1 MLQLFVLV
9 LWVAGSYGCPPAPVS
24 DLLRGPFTTRHTPGL
39 CGPHP
44 PQDDSA
50 KWRLFANKPTIP
62 PACDKSNCSF
72 YLAIG
77 INDHTS
83 SYLDFA
89 MEANAKGWLAVG
101 FAPQPVMVCMPAP
114 RLYVP
119 VRILSIPR
127 YSPMLTSLPV
137 W

>member
-1 MLQLFVLV
+1 MGFIVALKSVCVGGGGVGQYIISALRYHTASVRQVKLF
-9 LWVAGSYGCPPAPVS
+9 
-24 DLLRGPFTTRHTPGL
+24 
-39 CGPHP
+39 
-44 PQDDSA
+44 
-50 KWRLFANKPTIP
+50 
-62 PACDKSNCSF
+62 SF
-72 YLAIG
+72 YLAIRT
-77 INDHTS
+77 NDYNS

-119 VRILSIPR
+119 VRVSLPL